1 MGRFVWTG
9 NRPAW
14 RRLLRGAV
22 LCAALADCRPR
33 KATQLVVGI
42 QSDPMGGV
50 VSALHVVIRVA
61 GTVVDDERIEPPR
74 GSRVGFPQPWEKT
87 IDGAGKGAAEVDVAV
102 EAIGDPA
109 AKPLFT
115 RLSST
120 HFVPG
125 RTALLRVPL
134 ESRCIIYPVVP
145 RGASK
150 VPGPLSGPTCTAPA
164 TCIMGACQSSDVPA
178 ARLESYATQL
188 AENAPDRCKPQQRR
202 SLPICRSA
210 PGSPTTCR
218 SPRGRSLQ
226 AEAGPQGGHHIWIA
240 TRMKNMKQAGSITKI
255 AGLQPG
261 TGTPIPPTTLAFSY
275 APDEGGYCKLYG
287 IRYQLD
293 NEGIDYKQFLGK
305 PLDITVTVTDAAG
318 TKATATT
325 HIQVAPRCS
334 THEGSM
340 QGRRR
345 RAGHRVGRGR
355 RSLRRS
361 TSTVAGR
368 TAAAFVG
375 GGVQG
380 TSPEVSQYCSNDRRA
395 SH

>member
-1 MGRFVWTG
+1 MRVNPRDAMEHDLLRRERCLGRFVWTG
-9 NRPAW
+9 DRPAW
-14 RRLLRGAV
+14 RRAFWG
-22 LCAALADCRPR
+22 AALCGALAGCRPR
-33 KATQLVVGI
+33 EATQIVVGV

-50 VSALHVVIRVA
+50 LSALHVVIRVE

-87 IDGAGKGAAEVDVAV
+87 IDGAGKGTAKVEVAV
-102 EAIGDPA
+102 DAIGDPA

-134 ESRCIIYPVVP
+134 ESRCIVYPVVP

-164 TCIMGACQSSDVPA
+164 TCIMGVCQSSEVPVT
-178 ARLESYATQL
+178 RLESYAPNWPS
-188 AENAPDRCKPQQRR
+188 NAPDRCKPQNGGPPDLQVGTGQ
-202 SLPICRSA
+202 SYYVPLTPLQV
-210 PGSPTTCR
+210 
-218 SPRGRSLQ
+218 LQ

-240 TRMKNMKQAGSITKI
+240 TRMKNLKQAGSLTKVS
-255 AGLQPG
+255 GLQPG
-261 TGTPIPPTTLAFSY
+261 TGTTIPPTTLAFTY

-305 PLDITVTVTDAAG
+305 PLDITVTVTDPAG
-318 TKATATT
+318 TKASATT
-325 HIQVAPRCS
+325 HIQVAP
-334 THEGSM
+334 T
-340 QGRRR
+340 
-345 RAGHRVGRGR
+345 
-355 RSLRRS
+355 LLN
-361 TSTVAGR
+361 
-368 TAAAFVG
+368 
-375 GGVQG
+375 
-380 TSPEVSQYCSNDRRA
+380 P
-395 SH
+395 